1 MSSKKRKKHVY
12 RLDLKLVV
20 PGCLLTVL
28 AFLILGQTPLFQEKN
43 VRIRTDEV
51 MGKAE
56 IKEEYL
62 TPNSYSRPGIELK
75 QVNGIVIHYVGNAG
89 SSAEEN
95 RDYFES
101 LKENHERKAS
111 SHFIVG
117 LEGEIIQCIPL
128 NEIAYASNQRNKDT
142 ISIETCH
149 PKKDGKFNKKTY
161 ESLVQLTGELCL
173 RYNLTY
179 KDVIRHYDVTGKQCP
194 LYFVENEAAW
204 EQFRMDVEEYRK
216 GREE

>member
-12 RLDLKLVV
+12 QLDIKLVV

-28 AFLILGQTPLFQEKN
+28 AFLILGQTPLFQGRK

-101 LKENHERKAS
+101 LKENH
-111 SHFIVG
+111 
-117 LEGEIIQCIPL
+117 
-128 NEIAYASNQRNKDT
+128 
-142 ISIETCH
+142 
-149 PKKDGKFNKKTY
+149 
-161 ESLVQLTGELCL
+161 
-173 RYNLTY
+173 
-179 KDVIRHYDVTGKQCP
+179 
-194 LYFVENEAAW
+194 
-204 EQFRMDVEEYRK
+204 
-216 GREE
+216 